1 MVKKMKFAFA
11 PAMIAAVLFVAVL
24 GSAQNRTEPSAG
36 TPSAQDPA
44 KKFTVEDLKKLR
56 WIEGTWRGTGEGTQ
70 PFFERYRFEDETTLA
85 VETFENEKLEKI
97 TDTTRFELQDG
108 AFGGGSEGSRWEAKA
123 IDDKSVTFLP
133 VAKARNTFRWETVDK
148 DTWKAV
154 LNWPANADKP
164 ARERTYKMERFVQK
178 TDF

>member
-1 MVKKMKFAFA
+1 MIKKMKFAVA
-11 PAMIAAVLFVAVL
+11 PAMVAAVLFGAGL
-24 GSAQNRTEPSAG
+24 GWARNRTELSAG
-36 TPSAQDPA
+36 TSSPQEPA
-44 KKFTVEDLKKLR
+44 KKFTVNDLKKLR
-56 WIEGTWRGTGEGTQ
+56 WIEGTWRGTGEGAQ
-70 PFFERYRFEDETTLA
+70 PFFERYRFEDDTTLA

-97 TDTTRFELQDG
+97 TDTTRFELKDG
-108 AFGGGSEGSRWEAKA
+108 AFAGGNEGSLWTASA
-123 IDDKSVTFLP
+123 IDDKSVRFSP

-164 ARERTYKMERFVQK
+164 ARERTYKMERFVAK